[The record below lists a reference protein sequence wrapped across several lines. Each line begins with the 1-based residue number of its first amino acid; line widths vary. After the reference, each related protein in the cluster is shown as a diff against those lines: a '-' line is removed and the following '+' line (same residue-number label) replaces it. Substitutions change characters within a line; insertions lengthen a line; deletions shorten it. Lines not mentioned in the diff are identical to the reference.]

1 MVLTVHTH
9 IQFNLCSH
17 FNSIQCALPTP
28 LSRSTCCVGLAR
40 ARRQAH
46 PPPPLFDGCWRE
58 RCRMRTRHLKRPR
71 RQAQPPP
78 GHSHHCCQEP
88 RERRQQAHP
97 RRQRGNVFLRK
108 HRGRQ
113 NQNREPLRQR
123 RHVTP
128 LLRISR
134 RHGQLERAD
143 SLRIPLRHSQLERA
157 LWGSRLGHR
166 QN

>member
-17 FNSIQCALPTP
+17 FDSIQCALPTP

-46 PPPPLFDGCWRE
+46 PPPPLFGGCWME
-58 RCRMRTRHLKRPR
+58 RCRRRLNRPR
-71 RQAQPPP
+71 RQARPPP

-88 RERRQQAHP
+88 RERRQAHP
-97 RRQRGNVFLRK
+97 RRQKGNVFLRQ

-134 RHGQLERAD
+134 RHGQLVRAD
-143 SLRIPLRHSQLERA
+143 LEQRERREA
-157 LWGSRLGHR
+157 H
-166 QN
+166 QAHQVIA